1 MLKTS
6 LKRLDEESTC
16 LFPTGKMVQVPT
28 RHTREATTAKLLG
41 GLELNRIHQGNFTE
55 IVRQIPDLSVDLVV
69 ADPPY
74 NASKGGAW
82 SWDAAAGLPG
92 FGGNWKKVSEVWD
105 DMSLEEYFAF
115 TVGWLAEAK
124 RVLKPTG
131 SMWVHGTYHN
141 AGIINFA
148 MQLLGIEIINEV
160 IWYKRN
166 SFPNLSGRR
175 LTASHETI
183 LWAHS
188 GKKRQYL
195 FNYEHS
201 KQGKY
206 DEDKLKAPGKQ
217 MRTVWD
223 ISNNKDRAEL
233 KYGKHPTQKPE
244 RLIRRMIQLSAVP
257 GHLCLVPFAGAGS
270 ECVAAAKEGLHFLGC
285 EIDAKYVKIAA
296 TRALAAKS
304 LWNDGH

>member
-1 MLKTS
+1 MPKTS
-6 LKRLDEESTC
+6 VKRREEKYLP
-16 LFPTGKMVQVPT
+16 LFPKSEVVQFPIQ
-28 RHTREATTAKLLG
+28 HTIQAPASRLLG
-41 GLELNRIHQGNFTE
+41 DLELNRIHHGNFTE
-55 IVRQIPDLSVDLVV
+55 LVKRIPDQTVDIVI

-82 SWDAAAGLPG
+82 SWDASAGLPG
-92 FGGNWKKVSEVWD
+92 FGGNWNKVAEVWD
-105 DMSLEEYFAF
+105 SMTLEEYFAF
-115 TVGWLAEAK
+115 SLGWLSDVK

-188 GKKRQYL
+188 GSSKKRQYL

-201 KQGKY
+201 KQAQCDG
-206 DEDKLKAPGKQ
+206 DNLKAPGKQ

-223 ISNNKDRAEL
+223 ISNNKDREEL

-244 RLIRRMIQLSAVP
+244 RLIRRMIQLSAAS
-257 GHLCLVPFAGAGS
+257 GNICLVPFAGSGS
-270 ECVAAAKEGLHFLGC
+270 ECVAAVKEGLHFLGC
-285 EIDAKYVKIAA
+285 EIDEQFVTIAETRLAA
-296 TRALAAKS
+296 TKRPQ
-304 LWNDGH
+304 

>member
-1 MLKTS
+1 VPTLS
-6 LKRLDEESTC
+6 LKQTVKEHIDLDSPRKGLVDDAER
-16 LFPTGKMVQVPT
+16 P
-28 RHTREATTAKLLG
+28 ATLSKTLG
-41 GLELNRIHQGNFTE
+41 GIELNRIYLGSFVD
-55 IVRQIPDLSVDLVV
+55 IIRPLPDKCVDLIV

-82 SWDAAAGLPG
+82 SWDRNSGLPS

-105 DMSLEEYFAF
+105 DMSLEDYFAF
-115 TVGWLAEAK
+115 TIGWLGEAK

-148 MQLLGIEIINEV
+148 MQLLEIEIINEIV
-160 IWYKRN
+160 WYKRN

-175 LTASHETI
+175 ITASHETI

-188 GKKRQYL
+188 GKKRQYK
-195 FNYEHS
+195 FNYKHS
-201 KQGKY
+201 KEGCF
-206 DEDKLKAPGKQ
+206 DSDRLKMPGKQ

-223 ISNNKDRAEL
+223 IPNNKGGDEL

-244 RLIRRMIQLSAVP
+244 RLIRRMIQLSAAP
-257 GHLCLVPFAGAGS
+257 GDICLVPFAGAGS
-270 ECVAAAKEGLHFLGC
+270 ECVSAIKEDLLFLGC
-285 EIDAKYVKIAA
+285 EIDPKYHKNACKRIGSIA
-296 TRALAAKS
+296 REL
-304 LWNDGH
+304 L